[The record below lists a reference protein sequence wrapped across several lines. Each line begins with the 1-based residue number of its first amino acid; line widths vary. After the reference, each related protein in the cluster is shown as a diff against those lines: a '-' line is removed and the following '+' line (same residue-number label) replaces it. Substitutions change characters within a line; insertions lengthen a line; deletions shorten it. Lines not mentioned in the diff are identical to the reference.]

1 MTALTSEVSEFIT
14 RARVGRLAT
23 ADATGQPLVLPICYA
38 FDGRVLY
45 SAVDAKPKRRAADD
59 LTRVRNIRENAKV
72 SLVIDEYDEDWSRL
86 RWVILQ
92 GLADVVTTGE
102 DFAAA
107 AELLLSK
114 YPQYRAMGLSRERGT
129 MIRITPQR
137 VLRWQYTS

>member
-38 FDGRVLY
+38 FD
-45 SAVDAKPKRRAADD
+45 A
-59 LTRVRNIRENAKV
+59 RVRNIRENPKV
-72 SLVIDEYDEDWSRL
+72 SLVIDEYDDDWSRL

-137 VLRWQYTS
+137 VLRWQYAS

>member
-1 MTALTSEVSEFIT
+1 MSTLTAEVSDFIT

-23 ADATGQPLVLPICYA
+23 TDASGQPLVLPICYA
-38 FDGRVLY
+38 FDGRALY
-45 SAVDAKPKRRAADD
+45 SAVDAKPKRRDPDD
-59 LTRVRNIRENAKV
+59 LKRVRNIRENPKV
-72 SLVIDEYDEDWSRL
+72 SLVIDQYDEDWSRL

-114 YPQYRAMGLSRERGT
+114 YPQYRTMGLSREQGT

-137 VLRWQYTS
+137 VLRWQYAS